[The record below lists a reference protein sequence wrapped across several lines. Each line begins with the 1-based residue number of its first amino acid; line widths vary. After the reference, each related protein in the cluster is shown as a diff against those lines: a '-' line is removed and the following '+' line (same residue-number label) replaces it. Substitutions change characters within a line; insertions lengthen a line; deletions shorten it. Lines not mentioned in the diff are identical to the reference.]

1 MSDNTTDFD
10 WLEIQKQAHTEF
22 SARVAAITNWDAPTP
37 DTEWTVRDLVC
48 HVVTEQQWVAPLLSG
63 LSLADA
69 KRELRPLGPDLAAE
83 WRTYSALA
91 TDAWQSTPLD
101 AEVQL
106 SYGTVSVADYL
117 SEQVSD
123 VAIHSW
129 DLARATASN
138 EELDDALVEAVWSVF
153 APQKET
159 LEASGLFASPVPME
173 DDAPL
178 QSRLLALTGRDDR
191 R

>member
-1 MSDNTTDFD
+1 MSASTTDFD
-10 WLEIQKQAHTEF
+10 WLELQKQAHNEF
-22 SARVAAITNWDAPTP
+22 SARVAAITDWDAPTP
-37 DTEWTVRDLVC
+37 DTEWSVRDLVR
-48 HVVTEQQWVAPLLSG
+48 HVVSEQQWIPPLLAG
-63 LSLADA
+63 LSLQDA
-69 KRELRPLGPDLAAE
+69 RRELRPLGPDLAAE

-101 AEVQL
+101 SEVHL

-129 DLARATASN
+129 DLARATATN
-138 EELDDALVEAVWSVF
+138 ETLDGSLVEAVWSVF

-191 R
+191 

>member
-69 KRELRPLGPDLAAE
+69 KQIGRASCRER
-83 WRTYSALA
+83 
-91 TDAWQSTPLD
+91 
-101 AEVQL
+101 
-106 SYGTVSVADYL
+106 
-117 SEQVSD
+117 
-123 VAIHSW
+123 
-129 DLARATASN
+129 
-138 EELDDALVEAVWSVF
+138 VF
-153 APQKET
+153 
-159 LEASGLFASPVPME
+159 
-173 DDAPL
+173 
-178 QSRLLALTGRDDR
+178 
-191 R
+191 